1 MALAYLLCPTFQ
13 IVNSAG
19 KPATGGYL
27 EVYLAGSRTK
37 YFCSSD
43 FDGTRHPFQIPLDSL
58 GSNVVLADDAHTY
71 DVYVYNRYG
80 TLLMSRYGVS
90 PGAGGGAGFG
100 VLTSSDGSLTIVET
114 ANGYDLSV
122 NGLET
127 SALIAGADQLISD
140 GQFVFEQLSRDGTL
154 LSVDRSG
161 KVRMNPAWYHFTAI
175 VELSYDGTPV
185 NESHQVTLW
194 TTLSNSVIDLDT
206 SYAHRESIE
215 LSGDIHV
222 IGTNVEFPLGV
233 SGLDTGITASL
244 VSFNIHAVT
253 GKGDNSEYHAG
264 EGITIND
271 ATKTISADFDSVQEK
286 LVAGENISIT
296 GNVISSPSPVQ
307 VNSDWDA
314 EEGEPGYIENKPNLD
329 VYATQAQLTYGLAGK
344 QDVISDLSA
353 IRSGAQA
360 GASAVQPAD
369 LANVATTGDYNSLNN
384 RPNLT
389 VYATKTEVNTGLAA
403 KQDVISDLS
412 AIRSGAQLGST
423 SVQPADLNSYAT
435 DAELTAGLAT
445 KQDTINDLSTIRSG
459 AAAGATALQPS
470 DVAEVAVSGNYADLI
485 NKPTIPTK
493 TSDLTNDSGFITAS
507 GAPVQD
513 VQVDGTSVVN
523 AQGIAEITMPTTGVL
538 DVEVDGTSVVNAQG
552 TAEIDLSGYATTQ
565 ALTTGLAG
573 KENSSNKSQTIDPS
587 STTEFPSSAAT
598 ANFVNS
604 SIATSTANFLG
615 NFTLT
620 DLGLTYPATD
630 VQIGAA
636 LDAHVWPAG
645 VTPTNNDYTYIEIQ
659 DPQTTGIDD
668 RVERFKFNGTNW
680 AYEYTLNNS
689 SFTAAEKAA
698 IDSGIDSAKVAVYDA
713 HVANSDIHVTLSD
726 KSTWNAKQDAI
737 SDLSTIRSGA
747 AAGAT
752 AVQDPNY
759 VHTDNNF
766 TSAEKTKL
774 SGIEA
779 GAQVNVKPDWNA
791 VAGSADEIL
800 NKPTLATVA
809 ITGAYSDLTGT
820 PTINNV
826 PAVTSS
832 DNDKVLKA
840 SYSGGVGS
848 YSWQTEQG
856 GGSTYTAGDAID
868 ITNDEISVLYD
879 SDTLKLKPQDQTFT
893 YALGTWDE
901 NYGRAYAQTTADIRG
916 ILEEEAGLELTLH
929 IPANTFYLNGTYG
942 ENIVLRISND
952 QYFNYS
958 NYCLTPLAVTYDSVE
973 NKTWLDE
980 QDIVL
985 HTPDQDPDYWHI
997 SSDHSARYV
1006 AFGLTSGS
1014 NLCTITS
1021 AAAGNNVTVTFTHA
1035 GGDPLLAVKNPLPAS
1050 AIGDAAKVLT
1060 VDNTGAPVWATA
1072 QAPISAGTGISIT
1085 NNVVSVDNTV
1095 AMKSDLPAAYT
1106 AGDGIS
1112 IANNEISAK
1121 AGTGLEIADVSE
1133 TTTDNLVCAA
1143 MSSRYEL
1150 GLWAQDICPMTQA
1163 LADAMNTSDGYAF
1176 TLVKPF
1182 DTYNVYAWPAIA
1194 KTSELLQGE
1203 LQNYAFFGNYLSCR
1217 PSTDGSDR
1225 PYEVPAGTTLTLK
1238 FSERDQFSTI
1248 TVADILGDLS
1258 SYSLIILWYD
1268 EDSPYAAE
1276 TMLSTTMT
1284 PETTATH
1291 TTTTTLQ
1298 DALCVSNPLPAST
1311 VADVDKVLKVN
1322 SSGAPEWATGG
1333 GDDGADWDAEQGEP
1347 GYIENKPVPKTLT
1360 AGTGISIT
1368 ENQSTITIA
1377 NTAIPVSE
1385 ETVLY
1390 SNANGSATPSL
1401 SEALTNFARCRVV
1414 YQGGAAIPVEA
1425 SFDVV
1430 SGQSAYDLIGMYFRS
1445 DSNNFVQF
1453 QCTTMTLSNNDETAT
1468 FSNGSRLWL
1477 PGNDSDTQSILC
1489 TKVVGIHRIAS
1500 N

>member
-1 MALAYLLCPTFQ
+1 MAVTYLRLF
-13 IVNSAG
+13 
-19 KPATGGYL
+19 PATQQFELRNGQLNVAGRLNVFFESTDDLADLYDENGTQLAQPVILDDNGRARGLFVDSKKVYRL
-27 EVYLAGSRTK
+27 EVYDQFGELLYTVRKMVPSGGGTGSALGK
-37 YFCSSD
+37 VYDVVSNDGSILVD
-43 FDGTRHPFQIPLDSL
+43 KFDEGGTTTFDLSL
-58 GSNVVLADDAHTY
+58 GIDA
-71 DVYVYNRYG
+71 NELKPSCLR
-80 TLLMSRYGVS
+80 
-90 PGAGGGAGFG
+90 A
-100 VLTSSDGSLTIVET
+100 
-114 ANGYDLSV
+114 
-122 NGLET
+122 
-127 SALIAGADQLISD
+127 SAAPVTTD
-140 GQFVFEQLSRDGTL
+140 GQFVFDELVREGNL
-154 LSVDRSG
+154 LSVDQSG
-161 KVRMNPAWYHFTAI
+161 KVRMEPAWYHFTAI

-185 NESHQVTLW
+185 NEAHQVTLW

-222 IGTNVEFPLGV
+222 VGNNTEFPLGV

-244 VSFNIHAVT
+244 MSFDIHAVT
-253 GKGDNSEYHAG
+253 GHEGNNEYHAG
-264 EGITIND
+264 EGITIVN
-271 ATKTISADFDSVQEK
+271 ATKTISADFESVQEK

-296 GNVISSPSPVQ
+296 GNVISAGSLTQ
-307 VNSDWDA
+307 EQSDWTEDDTTSPA
-314 EEGEPGYIENKPNLD
+314 YIKHKPDLD

-344 QDVISDLSA
+344 QDVISDLAA

-360 GASAVQPAD
+360 GSSAVQPAD
-369 LANVATTGDYNSLNN
+369 LANVATTGSYDDLNN

-389 VYATKTEVNTGLAA
+389 VYATKTEVNTGLAT

-412 AIRSGAQLGST
+412 TIRSGAAAGAT
-423 SVQPADLNSYAT
+423 AVQPTDLNAYATDADLTAGLATKQDVLTPGENITISNNVISATDQRQADWAQSDSSAVDYIRNKPDLSTYAT

-459 AAAGATALQPS
+459 AAAGSTALQPA
-470 DVAEVAVSGNYADLI
+470 DVAEVAVSGDYADLI

-565 ALTTGLAG
+565 ALTTGLA
-573 KENSSNKSQTIDPS
+573 
-587 STTEFPSSAAT
+587 
-598 ANFVNS
+598 
-604 SIATSTANFLG
+604 
-615 NFTLT
+615 
-620 DLGLTYPATD
+620 
-630 VQIGAA
+630 
-636 LDAHVWPAG
+636 
-645 VTPTNNDYTYIEIQ
+645 
-659 DPQTTGIDD
+659 
-668 RVERFKFNGTNW
+668 
-680 AYEYTLNNS
+680 
-689 SFTAAEKAA
+689 
-698 IDSGIDSAKVAVYDA
+698 
-713 HVANSDIHVTLSD
+713 
-726 KSTWNAKQDAI
+726 AKQDTI
-737 SDLSTIRSGA
+737 SDLATIRSGA
-747 AAGAT
+747 AEGAT
-752 AVQDPNY
+752 AVQPGDLATVATTGSYDDLADKP
-759 VHTDNNF
+759 
-766 TSAEKTKL
+766 SIPA
-774 SGIEA
+774 
-779 GAQVNVKPDWNA
+779 AQVNSDWNA
-791 VAGSADEIL
+791 SSGVAEIL
-800 NKPTLATVA
+800 NKPQLSTVATTGDYDDLSNKPSIPAAQVNSDWNAVSGVSEILNKPNLATVA
-809 ITGAYSDLTGT
+809 TTGAYSDLTGA

-856 GGSTYTAGDAID
+856 GGSTYTAGDGVEID
-868 ITNDEISVLYD
+868 NDEISVLYD

-958 NYCLTPLAVTYDSVE
+958 NYCLTPLSVTYDSVE
-973 NKTWLDE
+973 NKTWIDE

-1035 GGDPLLAVKNPLPAS
+1035 GGNPQLAVKNPLPAS

-1106 AGDGIS
+1106 GGDGIS

-1150 GLWAQDICPMTQA
+1150 GNWAQDICPMTQA
-1163 LADAMNTSDGYAF
+1163 LADAMNTSAGYAF

-1248 TVADILGDLS
+1248 TVADILADLS
-1258 SYSLIILWYD
+1258 SYSLVILWYD

-1311 VADVDKVLKVN
+1311 VADADKVLKVN
-1322 SSGAPEWATGG
+1322 SSGAPEWTTGG
-1333 GDDGADWDAEQGEP
+1333 GSQVNSDWDATSGVAE
-1347 GYIENKPVPKTLT
+1347 ILNKPVPKTLT

-1377 NTAIPVSE
+1377 NTVTPPTVDQTYSAASTNAQSGTAVADAIGNLGTNLSASQLLALKEALGVD

-1390 SNANGSATPSL
+1390 EDSTGSGTVQL
-1401 SEALTNFARCRVV
+1401 SEDPNHFERLGITYHLWNDNAGEQYVEVPANQTLYTFGGDYVPSAGSVAHFYTRLSYSTPTLTCDRHCFVNTS
-1414 YQGGAAIPVEA
+1414 AATT
-1425 SFDVV
+1425 V
-1430 SGQSAYDLIGMYFRS
+1430 SDG
-1445 DSNNFVQF
+1445 
-1453 QCTTMTLSNNDETAT
+1453 TAT
-1468 FSNGSRLWL
+1468 FKFY
-1477 PGNDSDTQSILC
+1477 
-1489 TKVVGIHRIAS
+1489 KVVGIHRVAS